1 MKSQYEDDNDM
12 KLGSVI
18 ATMIWV
24 VGVVLAKG
32 FWSTFFAVIVPF
44 YSWFLVA
51 SYLVE
56 RYL

>member
-32 FWSTFFAVIVPF
+32 F